1 MIMLVLKKCNGDW
14 GSALPQFARNL
25 APTLTTTTA
34 TRLSVQTESRRCA
47 NPPWF
52 NRSLGWWNWVPKC
65 SGFFWGGSN
74 DFAGPNKFTD
84 PTNFWIQFV
93 FGCKHFL
100 DPTCFLDPSNLLD
113 PRKFWNQSIQG
124 SLDPNISIRGYSQI
138 FDTQFEH
145 LSSLWSASLSSLSS
159 ASLSSLLSLC
169 GPMAHNSRYV
179 GRWPRITSNVDVRL
193 D

>member
-1 MIMLVLKKCNGDW
+1 MFKPSVEDARILPDSTGRLDDEIGSQNVLDFW
-14 GSALPQFARNL
+14 G
-25 APTLTTTTA
+25 
-34 TRLSVQTESRRCA
+34 
-47 NPPWF
+47 
-52 NRSLGWWNWVPKC
+52 
-65 SGFFWGGSN
+65 GGSN

-93 FGCKHFL
+93 FECKHFL

>member
-34 TRLSVQTESRRCA
+34 TRLSVQTKCRRCA

-65 SGFFWGGSN
+65 SGFFGGGSN

-93 FGCKHFL
+93 FECKHFL
-100 DPTCFLDPSNLLD
+100 DPTCFFGSEQSFGSKKVLEPKHSRIFGSQHFNQGIFANLRHSVWALVVVVVSVVVVVVVSVVVVVVVVM
-113 PRKFWNQSIQG
+113 WAN
-124 SLDPNISIRGYSQI
+124 
-138 FDTQFEH
+138 
-145 LSSLWSASLSSLSS
+145 
-159 ASLSSLLSLC
+159 
-169 GPMAHNSRYV
+169 GP
-179 GRWPRITSNVDVRL
+179 
-193 D
+193 